1 MVKYK
6 VNVMFN
12 EKGKSLNE
20 LITDTLKIK
29 MKKNDLLYDY
39 TNYPLKKHDYV

>member
-6 VNVMFN
+6 VNDMFN

-20 LITDTLKIK
+20 LIKDTLKIK
-29 MKKNDLLYDY
+29 MKKNDLLYYY
-39 TNYPLKKHDYV
+39 TNYPLKRDDYV